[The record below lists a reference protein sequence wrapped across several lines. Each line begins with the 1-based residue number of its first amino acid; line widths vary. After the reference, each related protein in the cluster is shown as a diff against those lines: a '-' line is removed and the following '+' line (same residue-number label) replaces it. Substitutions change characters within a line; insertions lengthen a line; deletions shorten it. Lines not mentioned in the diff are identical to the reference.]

1 MKTTINVND
10 QLLRQAK
17 QRAARRGITLTRL
30 IEDALRAKLMDGDR
44 AASAFRLR
52 LRTVRGHAPPN
63 VDVSDREALYDVL
76 DSRDRG

>member
-17 QRAARRGITLTRL
+17 QRAAHRGITLTRF
-30 IEDALRAKLMDGDR
+30 IEDALRAKLMDGDS
-44 AASAFRLR
+44 APSAFKLR

-63 VDVSDREALYDVL
+63 VDISDREALYDVL
-76 DSRDRG
+76 DRS

>member
-10 QLLRQAK
+10 QLLLQAK
-17 QRAARRGITLTRL
+17 QRAANRGITLTRF

-44 AASAFRLR
+44 DLPAFKLQ
-52 LRTVRGHAPPN
+52 LKTVHGHAPPN

-76 DSRDRG
+76 DRP